1 MPWACGTC
9 TVLNDNDS
17 FLQCFVCAAPR
28 PAKRKAPDDNQGA
41 SKRAAIDLCDSDD
54 EVMPAKKVRGS
65 PEGTEKLKAEPLI
78 EQEFA
83 LGVRVEA
90 KWNGRY
96 YPASVHRFDKGRYE
110 VMWDDDEGYNWVPA
124 KALRAAK

>member
-1 MPWACGTC
+1 
-9 TVLNDNDS
+9 
-17 FLQCFVCAAPR
+17 
-28 PAKRKAPDDNQGA
+28 
-41 SKRAAIDLCDSDD
+41 
-54 EVMPAKKVRGS
+54 MPAKKMRSS

-78 EQEFA
+78 EQEFE

-110 VMWDDDEGYNWVPA
+110 VAWDDDGGWDNWVPA
-124 KALRAAK
+124 DSSEAGARPSRGVVMCYVASPCGPCCSGCSSYVAGVAPEAEASYVAGPPRPSPAAC